1 MNQIGK
7 PIGAALTEVDRAHA
21 KPSVWREFLL
31 KSIVVPS
38 IVSVVTCTVAG
49 LISARYQLFAAIPV
63 VKYSVV
69 QRQDGWEISVVN
81 QSRFPANA
89 VVIDAEFDDP
99 IASHAQPR
107 GLLYWSGRPLESTG
121 TLAGRS
127 HVVLRCDV
135 LPPGSR
141 YPLFFRL
148 AGNSHGRP
156 KVMIT
161 SNGGFAN
168 EE

>member
-7 PIGAALTEVDRAHA
+7 RIGAALTEVDRTRT
-21 KPSVWREFLL
+21 KPSVWRDFWL
-31 KSIVVPS
+31 KSILVPS

-99 IASHAQPR
+99 IASHVQPK

-135 LPPGSR
+135 LPPGAR
-141 YPLFFRL
+141 CPLVFRFSGHL
-148 AGNSHGRP
+148 PGRP
-156 KVMIT
+156 KLIIT
-161 SNGGFAN
+161 SNGGFAS